1 MLLNEVDAALWD
13 AAAESADSL
22 AAATPPWAGESL
34 AGTSQSDRPIGP
46 LLARLRSSLELLT
59 VAEPGLEDLLRT
71 LVEAVHTLAARDS
84 APAKPAASPEPSDAP
99 SSSPLPPLS
108 LIHI

>member
-71 LVEAVHTLAARDS
+71 LVEILSTLVEIAAVLVHDVFG
-84 APAKPAASPEPSDAP
+84 APPFSCTKVG
-99 SSSPLPPLS
+99 
-108 LIHI
+108 